1 MAQIPKEEEQAGL
14 VDGGI
19 IGESRDRNQTVRGGV
34 FDAETGVRPLALHF
48 NWYVFRCCYAIWIWK
63 R

>member
-19 IGESRDRNQTVRGGV
+19 IGESRERNQTVRGGV

-48 NWYVFRCCYAIWIWK
+48 N
-63 R
+63 

>member
-1 MAQIPKEEEQAGL
+1 MFLVVARLMAQIPKEEEQAGL

-19 IGESRDRNQTVRGGV
+19 IGESRERNQTVRGGV

-48 NWYVFRCCYAIWIWK
+48 N
-63 R
+63 